1 MIALSLCRLVS
12 QAYSRLPGVASE
24 TGRGEEETGGVLEE
38 AWLCGGFLV
47 PVAFASLALL
57 EEGPYEGVHNVGLV
71 LLQPVAGPGDDVET
85 EVIPDV
91 DAACLGHLLLQE
103 GVPLAPQQQHRGP
116 DVVVAQGEGAAG
128 GKDKNPECN
137 RHVVV

>member
-24 TGRGEEETGGVLEE
+24 TRVGEGKKEGGGVLEE
-38 AWLCGGFLV
+38 ASLCVILV

-57 EEGPYEGVHNVGLV
+57 QEGPYEGVHNVGLV

-91 DAACLGHLLLQE
+91 DAARLGHLLLQE

-116 DVVVAQGEGAAG
+116 DVVVAQGERAAG
-128 GKDKNPECN
+128 GGRGRKTLSDMT
-137 RHVVV
+137 

>member
-1 MIALSLCRLVS
+1 MRYHYVAWYHRHI
-12 QAYSRLPGVASE
+12 PGFQVWQVRQE
-24 TGRGEEETGGVLEE
+24 GGGGREWGSAGGGLAVR
-38 AWLCGGFLV
+38 GFLV

-91 DAACLGHLLLQE
+91 DAARLGHLLLQE

-128 GKDKNPECN
+128 GKGQKP
-137 RHVVV
+137 

>member
-24 TGRGEEETGGVLEE
+24 TGRGEEESGGVLEE
-38 AWLCGGFLV
+38 ASLCGVFLV

-91 DAACLGHLLLQE
+91 DAARLGHLLLQE

-116 DVVVAQGEGAAG
+116 DVVVAQGE
-128 GKDKNPECN
+128 
-137 RHVVV
+137 